1 MLKKVLALVITTLL
15 VGFSQI
21 SIAEERD
28 SYALTISNHKF
39 EPASL
44 EVPAGKKIKLIVK
57 NLDPTPEEF
66 ESYDLNRE
74 KVVAGKG
81 EITIYI
87 GPLKP
92 GNYKFFGEF
101 HQDTAQGKIV
111 AK

>member
-1 MLKKVLALVITTLL
+1 MLKMILGLVITSLL

-21 SIAEERD
+21 SVAEERD
-28 SYALTISNHKF
+28 SYILTITNHKF
-39 EPASL
+39 EPVSL
-44 EVPAGKKIKLIVK
+44 EVPAEKKIKLIVK

-74 KVVAGKG
+74 KIVAGKG
-81 EITIYI
+81 EITVYV